1 MKWIARVNL
10 VTILLFVPFL
20 TSANEDLLPFEISA
34 FDSHLFDIK
43 SDKKFKLE
51 LDIKEKVKLQID
63 ICSADGDVAKTL
75 FPINSVEKGKLSL
88 IWDGSDK
95 SNELVPNEA
104 WFPVVRYMHKGKLI
118 SIESRD
124 YSGGEIVEQIPLTVQ
139 SNNRIQVNLD
149 KPSRLLI
156 RAGVKSGAML
166 RTIESWR
173 AMNAGSHVIQWDG
186 LDTSRVYP
194 FTGLK
199 DFALMA
205 TAYQLPQHSIVTW
218 GNDSLSYPE
227 WRVKNRYPIAQA
239 NARPKINQVRG
250 DNVLSKVFS
259 KPKYLPLDPKVMMDF
274 EHSQEKDEAIVR
286 VNIPEAHRGI
296 IENSLYE
303 VGFFIDGEFVSEEE
317 QGYVP
322 FVWKF
327 KPSNYSKGQHYLTV
341 NITGFDG
348 QVGVASTMFNI
359 E

>member
-1 MKWIARVNL
+1 MKWIARVYL
-10 VTILLFVPFL
+10 VTILLCIPFL
-20 TSANEDLLPFEISA
+20 TSANEDSLPFEMNI

-51 LDIKEKVKLQID
+51 LDIKEKVQLQVD

-75 FPINSVEKGKLSL
+75 FPLNNVEKGKLSL

-104 WFPVVRYMHKGKLI
+104 WFPVVRYMHEGKLI

-139 SNNRIQVNLD
+139 SNNRIQIYLE

-173 AMNAGSHVIQWDG
+173 PMNAGSHMIQWDG

-205 TAYQLPQHSIVTW
+205 TAYELPQHSIVTW
-218 GNDSLSYPE
+218 SDNNLSYPE
-227 WRVKNRYPIAQA
+227 WRAKNHYPVAQA
-239 NARPKINQVRG
+239 NTRPKINRARDG
-250 DNVLSKVFS
+250 KVLSKVFS
-259 KPKYLPLDPKVMMDF
+259 KPKYLPLDPKVIMGL
-274 EHSQEKDEAIVR
+274 EYNQEKDEAIVR

-303 VGFFIDGEFVSEEE
+303 VGFLLMVNLFL
-317 QGYVP
+317 
-322 FVWKF
+322 KR
-327 KPSNYSKGQHYLTV
+327 SKDTSHLFGNL
-341 NITGFDG
+341 NLPITAK
-348 QVGVASTMFNI
+348 ASI
-359 E
+359 I